1 MSAAPT
7 SGPWQVKHD
16 FDLDGLT
23 TVIGN
28 VDGEIIDGTT
38 HASFDFVC
46 RTIDEADDSQSPAVA
61 IANARLCVAAPD
73 LLEACKLARKQL
85 AIAVIANSGGLITE
99 DDVGEHR
106 GVAALD
112 RAIAKATGQ

>member
-1 MSAAPT
+1 MSAHPT

-38 HASFDFVC
+38 HHSFDFVC
-46 RTIDEADDSQSPAVA
+46 RTIDEADDSQSPEVAV
-61 IANARLCVAAPD
+61 ANARLCAVAPEMLVMLCQYADD
-73 LLEACKLARKQL
+73 LRYPPEGDSRERRLA
-85 AIAVIANSGGLITE
+85 
-99 DDVGEHR
+99 
-106 GVAALD
+106 AAQAL
-112 RAIAKATGQ
+112 IAKATGQ